1 METKLTNKSNSPIP
15 AGIFYGIEA
24 FWHNDEKWVIAH
36 GTTYRYNEAPTA
48 VKSTIQREFMAD
60 KQSLAYMAKMGL
72 RKANEIF
79 DTWYRCV
86 VGGLDSVPDFDKRF
100 TPDAYNNMCA
110 DMQCPHRGRLCGR
123 ATALKNYEVETLAEL
138 AHGNSMEATSD
149 HLFLTRTGIRNRVDK
164 TKEKLHVTNMASL
177 MARTAQLG
185 IF

>member
-1 METKLTNKSNSPIP
+1 MTTKVTNSNTSPIP
-15 AGIFYGIEA
+15 AGIFSGIEA
-24 FWHNDEKWVIAH
+24 FWHADEKWVIAH

-48 VKSTIQREFMAD
+48 VKAIIQKAFIND

-72 RKANEIF
+72 RKANDIF
-79 DTWYRCV
+79 DTWFKCV
-86 VGGLDSVPDFDKRF
+86 VGGLDHIPDFGKKL

-110 DMQCPHRGRLCGR
+110 DMHCPHRGRLCGR

-149 HLFLTRTGIRNRVDK
+149 HLFMTRTGIRNRVDK
-164 TKEKLHVTNMASL
+164 AKEKLHAPNMAAL
-177 MARTAQLG
+177 MFRTAQLG